1 MQKNKVKYSL
11 FGILI
16 VALVSL
22 LRGEWTTTSL
32 CDGFSLAGVLLLSYG
47 GLCFLR
53 SKNAFDGISY
63 IGTRIKTLLFPFL
76 IKPNSDDFKYQ
87 THPQKTGIK
96 TDGSALVIG
105 AGYLSISMVL
115 LLFI

>member
-11 FGILI
+11 FGIMIVGLI
-16 VALVSL
+16 PL
-22 LRGEWTTTSL
+22 LRGEWTLTSL

-53 SKNAFDGISY
+53 SKTAFDGIFY

-76 IKPNSDDFKYQ
+76 VKPNSDDFRYQ
-87 THPQKTGIK
+87 THPKNKVTK
-96 TDGSALVIG
+96 TDGSALAIG
-105 AGYLSISMVL
+105 AGYLSFSIVL
-115 LLFI
+115 LLFL